1 MSLSAVVLASVVAA
15 ATSVHLAVST
25 TDSRAQSAID
35 RGLFL
40 YYAYDGDDSADS
52 FARAA
57 ATDPHLAMA
66 FWGIALANG
75 PDLNT
80 PATAERFGGGS
91 IAIQKAVALAG
102 GLPARE
108 RSFITILAQRY
119 RGTFADWKR
128 DDAAYRQAMRQFALQ
143 SRDENAQ
150 LLAAEALIESGG
162 LTWQQGALAS
172 RDSRDALE
180 LVTNVLRVDPT
191 NPMANHLCIH
201 LYDLAPDH
209 GAALSCA
216 QRLDAASFAPEA
228 EHLAHMPAH
237 YWIERGNYTAA
248 LASSARAYT
257 LLVQL
262 EGRGSGHA
270 RHYAK
275 HDISVG
281 YSAAM
286 MLGNYSVARIWAQRM
301 AGAFDTSFDAVTA
314 LRFGRYAAAYAADDS
329 QFGGASVR
337 GLAAI
342 ELGRTREAHSIGTR
356 VAAGNMKQGYLP
368 QLFLARLAAADGNF
382 VEAERWIESARS
394 NQSADFAGEVIPLL
408 PAGEVLAGLDLRRG
422 DYNGAVAAYTGTLA
436 SYPSDPR
443 ALFGLATAFAAQGQ
457 RAQAA
462 AARTRFEL
470 EWKGADTNV
479 NDASP

>member
-1 MSLSAVVLASVVAA
+1 
-15 ATSVHLAVST
+15 
-25 TDSRAQSAID
+25 
-35 RGLFL
+35 
-40 YYAYDGDDSADS
+40 
-52 FARAA
+52 
-57 ATDPHLAMA
+57 
-66 FWGIALANG
+66 
-75 PDLNT
+75 
-80 PATAERFGGGS
+80 
-91 IAIQKAVALAG
+91 
-102 GLPARE
+102 
-108 RSFITILAQRY
+108 
-119 RGTFADWKR
+119 
-128 DDAAYRQAMRQFALQ
+128 
-143 SRDENAQ
+143 
-150 LLAAEALIESGG
+150 
-162 LTWQQGALAS
+162 
-172 RDSRDALE
+172 
-180 LVTNVLRVDPT
+180 
-191 NPMANHLCIH
+191 MANHLCIH
-201 LYDLAPDH
+201 LYDLAPDR